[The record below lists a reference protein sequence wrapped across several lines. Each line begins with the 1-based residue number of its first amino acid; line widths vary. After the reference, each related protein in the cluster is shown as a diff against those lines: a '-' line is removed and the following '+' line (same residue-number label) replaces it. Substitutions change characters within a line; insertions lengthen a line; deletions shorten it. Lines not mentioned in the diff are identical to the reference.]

1 VAPIIIE
8 DVIIDEVMAAL
19 QRLSDEGVTLL
30 LVEQNM
36 HRAMELVARAWK
48 RPLHEQEI
56 GS

>member
-1 VAPIIIE
+1 MAPIIIE